1 MEYNSRPLE
10 SRPAL
15 VTCYNRMNTAEVTL
29 TWFTGSSRRSSAA
42 STFLLDAAFFLVTP
56 SLDALSWITAMM
68 MWGAQD
74 TLRGYRLVFL
84 FIIPAEPSLQVI
96 LVQDSYIEWG
106 SHQIIPDWMHL
117 HHSIISLHL
126 WSRHCTTET
135 CHPAELCLNSWPTE
149 SLNIIKRLLFMPL
162 VCGDLLCS
170 NSCCN
175 SGSQLSGL

>member
-1 MEYNSRPLE
+1 MIYRLQQKKLCSFYLHLGCCILSGHPF
-10 SRPAL
+10 SG
-15 VTCYNRMNTAEVTL
+15 C
-29 TWFTGSSRRSSAA
+29 S
-42 STFLLDAAFFLVTP
+42 LLDHSHDDVRSPRHTE
-56 SLDALSWITAMM
+56 
-68 MWGAQD
+68 
-74 TLRGYRLVFL
+74 R
-84 FIIPAEPSLQVI
+84 LQVGVPVHNPSWAKSSSKI

-106 SHQIIPDWMHL
+106 SLQIIPDWMHL